1 MKEMSKTKIIDKK
14 SVNSIKSERN
24 FLSKINHP
32 FIVNMHFAF
41 QDNTNLYLVTDLLT
55 GGDLRYQL
63 CINKKFNESISKY
76 FIGCILLGLEYL
88 HSNRIIHRDIKP
100 ENLVLDY
107 KGNIKITDF
116 GIARFEQ
123 MNNTKDTSGTPGY
136 TSPEVM
142 CGLQHTISVDYFALG
157 VIAFEFM
164 FGKRPYIGNSRK
176 EIKENIMAK
185 QVRIKFED
193 CPKNWSIY
201 SVDFINKLLMRK
213 PKKRLGYN
221 GCKEVKNH
229 PWFKKFNWKELYMGK
244 LNSPFIPKSEDNYD
258 RKYCMS
264 VDVVRLKTKERY
276 EKIVNSDEFKNA
288 FIDYYYFNRNLKEN
302 LGDDIND
309 LIKFK
314 NPHLIYE
321 IEYDMEMEKKSRRS
335 RIEDNL
341 HINNN
346 NNKYID
352 YNYVNNKIYKN
363 SNINVNNNSD
373 NIIMGLRRNKS
384 EIKRKNDFNHKRDL
398 IKNKSFN
405 YRSEDDKISSSFNFK
420 NLPYQ
425 EIQLLDND
433 FFLNEKKEK
442 INKKEH
448 FSEVNSRKNTKNKTN
463 SNLNKNDI
471 DVLISFYKKNKLIQR
486 NISNDS
492 TENNTNK

>member
-63 CINKKFNESISKY
+63 CINKKFNESTSKY

-164 FGKRPYIGNSRK
+164 FGKRPYLGNSRK
-176 EIKENIMAK
+176 EIKEKIMAK
-185 QVRIKFED
+185 QVRIKFDE

-201 SVDFINKLLMRK
+201 AVDFINKLLMRK
-213 PKKRLGYN
+213 PKKRLCYN
-221 GCKEVKNH
+221 GTKEVKNH

-244 LNSPFIPKSEDNYD
+244 LNSPFVPKNEDNYD

-264 VDVVRLKTKERY
+264 VDVVRMQTKERY
-276 EKIVNSDEFKNA
+276 EKIVNSEEFKNA

-341 HINNN
+341 NIINNNNN
-346 NNKYID
+346 NNKYIR
-352 YNYVNNKIYKN
+352 YNNNIIYKN
-363 SNINVNNNSD
+363 NNINNNSENVIFD
-373 NIIMGLRRNKS
+373 LRRNKS
-384 EIKRKNDFNHKRDL
+384 EIKKRDYSNKKDL
-398 IKNKSFN
+398 IRNKSLNFK
-405 YRSEDDKISSSFNFK
+405 SEEDKVSSSFNFK
-420 NLPYQ
+420 HFPYQ

-433 FFLNEKKEK
+433 IFSNEKQEK
-442 INKKEH
+442 INKREH
-448 FSEVNSRKNTKNKTN
+448 YSEVNSRKNTKNKTN
-463 SNLNKNDI
+463 SNTSKNDI

-492 TENNTNK
+492 TKNNTNK

>member
-63 CINKKFNESISKY
+63 CINKKFNESTSKY

-164 FGKRPYIGNSRK
+164 FGKRPYLGNSRK
-176 EIKENIMAK
+176 EIKEKIMAK
-185 QVRIKFED
+185 QVRIKFDE

-201 SVDFINKLLMRK
+201 AVDFINKLLMRK
-213 PKKRLGYN
+213 PSMRLGYKN
-221 GCKEVKNH
+221 YLDVKNH
-229 PWFKKFNWKELYMGK
+229 DWFKNFNWKDLYQKK
-244 LNSPFIPKSEDNYD
+244 LTSPFIPLNTDNFDYKYCNAPEKQGLNTQERYAKILLREDYKFIFKDYAFFNRYSDNGDNWFKNIHEIIYSDDKKRENDDKDDIFNNYSINQMIKEQNQNTLKYSERSKKIKFDDNEFKVYEDFKTHKLTKKKTLLHIRAISSIGSGGKKAFFEANNYIND
-258 RKYCMS
+258 RK
-264 VDVVRLKTKERY
+264 LKRNQSLLNKDILLR
-276 EKIVNSDEFKNA
+276 KN
-288 FIDYYYFNRNLKEN
+288 N
-302 LGDDIND
+302 
-309 LIKFK
+309 IK
-314 NPHLIYE
+314 P
-321 IEYDMEMEKKSRRS
+321 
-335 RIEDNL
+335 
-341 HINNN
+341 INNN
-346 NNKYID
+346 
-352 YNYVNNKIYKN
+352 
-363 SNINVNNNSD
+363 
-373 NIIMGLRRNKS
+373 
-384 EIKRKNDFNHKRDL
+384 
-398 IKNKSFN
+398 
-405 YRSEDDKISSSFNFK
+405 
-420 NLPYQ
+420 
-425 EIQLLDND
+425 
-433 FFLNEKKEK
+433 
-442 INKKEH
+442 
-448 FSEVNSRKNTKNKTN
+448 
-463 SNLNKNDI
+463 
-471 DVLISFYKKNKLIQR
+471 
-486 NISNDS
+486 
-492 TENNTNK
+492 ENNENKDNNFSKTLRISESSKLMKFNNH

>member
-63 CINKKFNESISKY
+63 CINKKFNESTSKY

-164 FGKRPYIGNSRK
+164 FGKRPYLGNSRK
-176 EIKENIMAK
+176 EIKEKIMAK
-185 QVRIKFED
+185 QVRIKFDE

-201 SVDFINKLLMRK
+201 AVDFINKLLMRK

-221 GCKEVKNH
+221 GTKEVKNH

-244 LNSPFIPKSEDNYD
+244 LNSPFVPKNEDNYD

-264 VDVVRLKTKERY
+264 VDVVRMQTKERY
-276 EKIVNSDEFKNA
+276 EKIVNSEEFKNA

-321 IEYDMEMEKKSRRS
+321 IEYDMEMERKSKRS
-335 RIEDNL
+335 RIDDNVNNVNNDNVINNIYNKNNNQSNNN
-341 HINNN
+341 INNN
-346 NNKYID
+346 NE
-352 YNYVNNKIYKN
+352 
-363 SNINVNNNSD
+363 
-373 NIIMGLRRNKS
+373 NIIWGLKRNKS
-384 EIKRKNDFNHKRDL
+384 EIRRRNQFNDL
-398 IKNKSFN
+398 IKKKSFN
-405 YRSEDDKISSSFNFK
+405 FESDDKSISSRFGK
-420 NLPYQ
+420 KLLQHQ

-433 FFLNEKKEK
+433 IFLNNKDK
-442 INKKEH
+442 IKREH
-448 FSEVNSRKNTKNKTN
+448 HSEVNSRKNTKNRTN
-463 SNLNKNDI
+463 FNKNDI
-471 DVLISFYKKNKLIQR
+471 DVLISFYKKNKFIQR

-492 TENNTNK
+492 TKNNTNK

>member
-55 GGDLRYQL
+55 GGDLRYQI

-76 FIGCILLGLEYL
+76 FISCILLGLEYL

-116 GIARFEQ
+116 GIARLEQ
-123 MNNTKDTSGTPGY
+123 MNNAKDTSGTPGY

-142 CGLQHTISVDYFALG
+142 CGLQHSIAVDYFALG

-164 FGKRPYIGNSRK
+164 FGKRPYTGNSRK
-176 EIKENIMAK
+176 EIKERIMAK
-185 QVRIKFED
+185 QVRIKIED
-193 CPKNWSIY
+193 CPKGWSIY
-201 SVDFINKLLMRK
+201 AIDFINRLLIRK
-213 PKKRLGYN
+213 PRKRLGYN
-221 GCKEVKNH
+221 GTKEVKNH
-229 PWFKKFNWKELYMGK
+229 PWFKHFNWKELYMGK
-244 LNSPFIPKSEDNYD
+244 LTSPFIPKNEDNYD

-264 VDVVRLKTKERY
+264 VDVVRMKTKERY
-276 EKIVNSDEFKNA
+276 EKIVNSEEFKTI
-288 FIDYYYFNRNLKEN
+288 FLDYYYFNRNLKEN

-321 IEYDMEMEKKSRRS
+321 IEYDMEMERKSKRS
-335 RIEDNL
+335 RIDDN
-341 HINNN
+341 INNINNDNNN
-346 NNKYID
+346 NI
-352 YNYVNNKIYKN
+352 YNNNNHN
-363 SNINVNNNSD
+363 SQNNNNINNNSD
-373 NIIMGLRRNKS
+373 NIIWGLRRNKS
-384 EIKRKNDFNHKRDL
+384 EIRRRNQYNDL
-398 IKNKSFN
+398 IKKKSLNFESDN
-405 YRSEDDKISSSFNFK
+405 SVSSRFGKKGFQH
-420 NLPYQ
+420 Q

-433 FFLNEKKEK
+433 IFLNDKKDK
-442 INKKEH
+442 IKREH
-448 FSEVNSRKNTKNKTN
+448 HSEVNSRKNTKNRTNINKT
-463 SNLNKNDI
+463 DI
-471 DVLISFYKKNKLIQR
+471 DVLISFYKKNKFIQR

-492 TENNTNK
+492 TKNNTNK